1 MSKTLEE
8 QIRKVARANV
18 GPAPDGHKPG
28 CMCPECVKHKAR
40 IEDEAERISESIL
53 EGVREDKQADAE
65 YEQWRAGRQAIGES
79 RKVVAGAA
87 VVRSKLATTIEGHLR
102 RAAAI
107 VDEAG
112 GERMSAD
119 AYKAFS
125 RASARA
131 AELAETDRAL
141 EGLEAR
147 AVKVSSEARVYGPHS
162 RASWFED
169 LLLRS
174 DFDPVVCGEARQ
186 RQERYSSELAYEVRR
201 GSEEGRR
208 VVRAIR
214 EKTRCEREE
223 LHRQAEARAVGSDG
237 GVSATASGE
246 MAAVVSPYFIFAEYA
261 LYKGIARSF
270 ADQCHSYPLPPYGLR
285 IYIPRFTSAASASEQ
300 VEGSAVSESSP
311 TTGLEGATVETV
323 SGQVVISKQLS
334 DRGLGGGGAFDL
346 VVGRQLHTQLDQE
359 IDKLAL
365 NAAITNG
372 EAVTG
377 QSTYTTKNL
386 YQDVAKG
393 REKLSDTS
401 GVRLRPTHFF
411 SSSDIYSYA
420 TRAVDGS
427 ERPIVVP
434 QFAPGF
440 PIATG
445 SDGGPQDPLPPWS
458 RFTGTMLPGS
468 LPWFTNDNLATM
480 TIGTT
485 SQVYLLV
492 SAPDE
497 AIDLLEGEPILT
509 SFTES
514 DAAHAQVRVNLR
526 SYVAAVTKHSGGT
539 AAISS
544 AAYVSSLV

>member
-1 MSKTLEE
+1 MSKSVDE
-8 QIRKVARANV
+8 QIRKAARRNV
-18 GPAPDGHKPG
+18 GDGPEGHKAA
-28 CMCPECVKHKAR
+28 CMCGECVKHKAR
-40 IEDEAERISESIL
+40 IEDEADRIAESVL
-53 EGVREDKQADAE
+53 AGVREDNQADAE
-65 YEQWRAGRQAIGES
+65 HEQFMAGRQALGES
-79 RKVVAGAA
+79 REVAAGAV
-87 VVRSKLATTIEGHLR
+87 VVRRKLAASIEGHLR

-112 GERMSAD
+112 DGRMSD
-119 AYKAFS
+119 EAYKAFS
-125 RASARA
+125 RASTRA

-141 EGLEAR
+141 EGLEGR
-147 AVKVSSEARVYGPHS
+147 AVQVVSESRVYGPHS

-174 DFDPVVCGEARQ
+174 DFDPVVRGEARE
-186 RQERYSSELAYEVRR
+186 RQARYSSEMAYEVRR

-214 EKTRCEREE
+214 EKTRCERED
-223 LHRQAEARAVGSDG
+223 LHREQEARAVGTDG
-237 GVSATASGE
+237 GVSATAGGE

-261 LYKGIARSF
+261 LFKGIARSF
-270 ADQCHSYPLPPYGLR
+270 ADQCHSYPLPPYGLK
-285 IYIPRFTSAASASEQ
+285 IYVPRFTSAASASEQ

-311 TTGLEGATVETV
+311 TAGLEGATVETV

-346 VVGRQLHTQLDQE
+346 VIGKQVHTQLDQE

-377 QSTYTTKNL
+377 QSAYTTKNL

-420 TRAVDGS
+420 TRQVDGS
-427 ERPIVVP
+427 ERPILTP
-434 QFAPGF
+434 EFAPGF

-445 SDGGPQDPLPPWS
+445 SDGGQQDTLPPWS

-485 SQVYLLV
+485 SQVYLIV

-509 SFTES
+509 SFAES